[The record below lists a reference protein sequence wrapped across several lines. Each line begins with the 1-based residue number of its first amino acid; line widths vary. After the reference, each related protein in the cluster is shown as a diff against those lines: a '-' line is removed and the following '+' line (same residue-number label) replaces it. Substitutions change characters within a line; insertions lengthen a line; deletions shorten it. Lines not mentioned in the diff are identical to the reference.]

1 MTNPYNPRR
10 RDIPAPFFKTII
22 MKPFLLICALF
33 ASLTLRAQEGIRF
46 GEGAWNETLAQAAK
60 ENKLVFLD
68 CYTSWCAPCKWMDKN
83 VFVLKNV
90 ADFYNAQFINTKL
103 DMEKGEGI
111 GLRKKYN
118 VQSFP
123 TYLFINA
130 KGEVVHRT
138 GSRMSAEEFLEEGR
152 MAADPD
158 RSLSALAKR
167 YAGGQRDVP
176 FLLNYYLALNR
187 SDRQTAEKVAGE
199 ITGNMTDSSLRTPLG
214 WKVIKNLARTANDK
228 LGKFYLAHPD
238 DFKHFAPP
246 AEQEALTDR
255 LLSSALYQ
263 HVYAGNEKAFY
274 EGLKH
279 FSQSKD
285 KGRQQQAVML
295 EAEFLQREGRAKQ
308 YIALTDKALKGVLKD
323 EAEKLSFLARRISG
337 KKETD
342 EKMKP
347 FLPQAYKLAKKA
359 VQLDPEEYS
368 VQSTFGWICLA
379 LGKKEEGLKAA
390 RKARLLA
397 DAETSKIQK
406 LAQELVDEFDNI

>member
-1 MTNPYNPRR
+1 M
-10 RDIPAPFFKTII
+10 
-22 MKPFLLICALF
+22 MKPFLLIFALF
-33 ASLTLRAQEGIRF
+33 ASLSLRAQETGIRF
-46 GEGAWNETLAQAAK
+46 GDAAWNETLAQAGK

-83 VFVLKNV
+83 VFVLKDV
-90 ADFYNAQFINTKL
+90 ADFYNAQFVNTKL

-111 GLRKKYN
+111 ELRKKYN

-158 RSLSALAKR
+158 RSLSALVKR
-167 YAGGQRDVP
+167 YADGQRDVP

-187 SDRQTAEKVAGE
+187 SDRQTAEKVAAE
-199 ITGNMTDSSLRTPLG
+199 ISGKMTDSTLSTPLG
-214 WKVIKNLARTANDK
+214 WKVIKNLARTSNDK
-228 LGKFYLAHPD
+228 LGKYYLAHPA
-238 DFKHFAPP
+238 DFKHFAPV

-255 LLSSALYQ
+255 LLSSSLYQ
-263 HVYAGNEKAFY
+263 YVYAGNEKAFY

-279 FSQSKD
+279 FSQSSSKD
-285 KGRQQQAVML
+285 RQQQAVML
-295 EAEFLQREGRAKQ
+295 EAEFLLREVRLKQ
-308 YIALTDKALKGVLKD
+308 YIALTDKAMKGVLKN

-347 FLPQAYKLAKKA
+347 FLPRPIKWQNKPLPWIRK
-359 VQLDPEEYS
+359 EYS
-368 VQSTFGWICLA
+368 VQSTFGWICLS
-379 LGKKEEGLKAA
+379 LKKKEEGLKAA